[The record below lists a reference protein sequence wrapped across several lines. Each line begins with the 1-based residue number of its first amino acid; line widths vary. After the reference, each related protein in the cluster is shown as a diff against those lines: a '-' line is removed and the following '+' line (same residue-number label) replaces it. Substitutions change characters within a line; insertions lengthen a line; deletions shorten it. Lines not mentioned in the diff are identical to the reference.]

1 MLMNIPVKGRPQ
13 GWQGGINGGD
23 WEFWRATNWLRDICP
38 AWRVARIDCTVLIAD
53 VVGDVEASR
62 SFELGLEECLSLE
75 QDGLLGKVLSDSKE
89 QFGEQGSS

>member
-1 MLMNIPVKGRPQ
+1 M
-13 GWQGGINGGD
+13 
-23 WEFWRATNWLRDICP
+23 
-38 AWRVARIDCTVLIAD
+38 ARIDCTVLIAD
-53 VVGDVEASR
+53 VVGEVEASR